1 MKRYTTAAGLAVVA
15 VLAVVGGAIFV
26 YSGAYD
32 VAATSEHSRLTEWL
46 LNTTMHRSVARRAD
60 GVEVPD
66 LGDEDMRLAGVGDF
80 DAMCAGCH
88 TAPGA
93 EPSPMAQGLNPP
105 PPDLSQSAEELTPE
119 ELFWITKNGIR
130 MTGMPAWAPTHQDED
145 LWGVVAFIRTMPGLS
160 GEEYRAMLEAAEGY
174 GHHAA
179 DADEADHDH
188 DENGSGEEATE
199 HAGEAEHMDTAATE
213 AEGAEEP
220 PHVEDGHAH

>member
-15 VLAVVGGAIFV
+15 VLAVVGSAIFI

-32 VAATSEHSRLTEWL
+32 VAATSEQSRLTEWL
-46 LNTTMHRSVARRAD
+46 LNTTMHRSVTRRAD

-66 LGDEDMRLAGVGDF
+66 LDDDDMRLAGVGDF

-105 PPDLSQSAEELTPE
+105 PPDLSHSAEELTPE

-130 MTGMPAWAPTHQDED
+130 MTGMPAWAPTHRDED
-145 LWGVVAFIRTMPGLS
+145 LWGVVAFIRAMPGLS
-160 GEEYRAMLEAAEGY
+160 GEEYQEMLEAAEGH

-179 DADEADHDH
+179 DADDHGH
-188 DENGSGEEATE
+188 DESGSDAEATE
-199 HAGEAEHMDTAATE
+199 HAGEADHTDTAAME
-213 AEGAEEP
+213 AGDAEEH
-220 PHVEDGHAH
+220 PHVDDGHAH